1 MKTTLTKQIQHEFW
15 KIGNTIF
22 WSLNSLILLTTILDI
37 LILSK
42 DWLELILL
50 KLFLVVFFYITYK
63 IINQKY
69 GTPNLLIHLILFSF
83 NFLALI
89 SISQTGNSNKLLYT
103 TILIVLFV
111 SFNAVVV
118 WSVINSF
125 IQYVLLV
132 FTFVILVYLDVIIDP
147 NQVLKEGGYV
157 FLLIGFMSSFFPKA
171 RVSTLKERV
180 NVQLELKTKIDDLTS
195 ELSKNQTK
203 YKLIKSRVLK
213 KENEYKFLF
222 QQITNDINKIEST
235 LKELEIKESQKDLG
249 GDLNSLL
256 QNLRN
261 QSSIYF
267 KPINLKVDNQNFL
280 ADFVDVKRV
289 YQDTFKVFKNQMLK
303 NNLHITENI
312 TDKEVAIN
320 ANEKM
325 FNTVLYNTLN
335 FVVLSS
341 HLEDKIEINIE
352 NKNET
357 IIIRIV
363 NKTLGLDTSEIESY
377 FRDVEFVN
385 YNYRKHSDS
394 VKIGLRISKQL
405 TEKMNGY
412 FSYVSS
418 EKMGYE
424 LKIQFK
430 KYK

>member
-1 MKTTLTKQIQHEFW
+1 M
-15 KIGNTIF
+15 
-22 WSLNSLILLTTILDI
+22 
-37 LILSK
+37 
-42 DWLELILL
+42 
-50 KLFLVVFFYITYK
+50 
-63 IINQKY
+63 
-69 GTPNLLIHLILFSF
+69 
-83 NFLALI
+83 
-89 SISQTGNSNKLLYT
+89 
-103 TILIVLFV
+103 